1 MHLHIKKK
9 LRKKTKKTGGPVTHS
24 LMTEKEREK
33 SETEIRDRGRPIPIS
48 DHHSILSNEDNF
60 FLNVLYLQIILSH
73 SLYISDKQKRKV
85 TKVFFSFSSLG
96 L

>member
-1 MHLHIKKK
+1 M
-9 LRKKTKKTGGPVTHS
+9 KTKKVQRKEIKKTGNPVTHS
-24 LMTEKEREK
+24 LMTEKKRKRKELKRQ
-33 SETEIRDRGRPIPIS
+33 RDRGRPIPIS

-60 FLNVLYLQIILSH
+60 FLMCNTYKLILSH

-85 TKVFFSFSSLG
+85 TKVFFSFSFLG

>member
-1 MHLHIKKK
+1 
-9 LRKKTKKTGGPVTHS
+9 
-24 LMTEKEREK
+24 MTEKKEKEK
-33 SETEIRDRGRPIPIS
+33 SQRQRKEIEDALF
-48 DHHSILSNEDNF
+48 LSATTIQFYPMKITFF